1 MSLSDPIADM
11 LTRIRNAH
19 MAGHEVVEVPHSK
32 LKGEITRVLKRE
44 GYINDYVVE
53 GGVKKT
59 LRLYLKYTGDESEP
73 AIRGLKRESKL
84 GLRSYVGADDV
95 PQILGGLGIAIL
107 STSSGIMTDREA
119 REKHVGGEVLCSI
132 W

>member
-1 MSLSDPIADM
+1 
-11 LTRIRNAH
+11 

-53 GGVKKT
+53 GSAKKT

-95 PQILGGLGIAIL
+95 PKVLGGLGIAVL

>member
-1 MSLSDPIADM
+1 
-11 LTRIRNAH
+11 

-59 LRLYLKYTGDESEP
+59 LRLYLKYTGENEP
-73 AIRGLKRESKL
+73 AIRGLQRESKL
-84 GLRSYVGADDV
+84 GLRSYVAADEV

-107 STSSGIMTDREA
+107 STSSGIMTGREA